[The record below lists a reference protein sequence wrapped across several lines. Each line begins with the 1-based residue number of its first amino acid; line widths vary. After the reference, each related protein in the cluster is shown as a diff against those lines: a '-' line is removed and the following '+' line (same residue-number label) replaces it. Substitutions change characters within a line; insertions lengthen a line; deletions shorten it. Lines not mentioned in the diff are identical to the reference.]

1 MELGKLTDE
10 ELSTKY
16 KVSDA
21 TLQNKILGEVQRRY
35 EHETMLFS
43 LANHLK
49 IVRHSIS
56 YESLRDAFMEAY
68 VKLMSNQMS
77 TKNNESIKDLKA
89 WLLLVAKRTFLN
101 NLSKVDYV
109 DVETTKNLFQEDFE
123 EDFGDDFLYD
133 SLILYASTAFLK
145 DQEYDFF
152 VDYYFEHKRQINYEQ
167 LAQNYQTD
175 KRTVQTSLELS
186 RRKLRK
192 YLASAKETKLSFLA
206 NDKADKIFEAI
217 LDYTDQTFL
226 YNTDRQII
234 LKALLGLLDTTERE
248 VVIAYFFDNEKQS
261 RIIENFAKKRI
272 RLDINFWNSLQQKLY
287 QMIASIK
294 YIFVLVQY

>member
-56 YESLRDAFMEAY
+56 YESLRDALMEAY
-68 VKLMSNQMS
+68 IKLMNNQMN
-77 TKNNESIKDLKA
+77 TKDNQAIKNLKA

-101 NLSKVDYV
+101 NLSKVDFV
-109 DVETTKNLFQEDFE
+109 DLETTKNLFQEDFE

-152 VDYYFEHKRQINYEQ
+152 VEYYFEHKRQINYEQ

-192 YLASAKETKLSFLA
+192 YLASAKETKLSFSPK
-206 NDKADKIFEAI
+206 DKADQIFEAI

-248 VVIAYFFDNEKQS
+248 VVIAYFFENEKQS

-287 QMIASIK
+287 EMISSIK